1 MCRESVLCCT
11 LSVLAAAQQG
21 KDDRSGG
28 NMVCDTLQFQWS
40 PGPRLMRW
48 ITGKLFKKANKKTLF
63 HLIFVL
69 WPRTPCLILL
79 AAYAAPLSAVQTYVL
94 GGGLLLMG
102 ATKIWE

>member
-48 ITGKLFKKANKKTLF
+48 ITGKLFKKANKKNPFPLDFCFVAKNPMLNFACSICSSTLSCAN
-63 HLIFVL
+63 IRA
-69 WPRTPCLILL
+69 WGR
-79 AAYAAPLSAVQTYVL
+79 AAANGSY
-94 GGGLLLMG
+94 
-102 ATKIWE
+102 